1 MSASAVA
8 RRPLIA
14 GNWKMHGTIAESRAL
29 ARDLLALALPPEID
43 VVVAPPFTALAAVAE
58 ELYGSPLALAA
69 QTMHD
74 FAHGPYTGEISAPML
89 AEIGVRFVII
99 GHSERRAFCGESD
112 DAVNRKVRSSLA
124 HGIVPIVAVGE
135 TASEHELGE
144 THAKVTLQTR
154 AAFLGVSSEDVAR
167 CVVAYEPIWAIG
179 TGLVDSPENANEVI
193 AQIRA
198 CVDGLARAR
207 ILYGGSMKGE
217 NAAALMA
224 MSEIDG
230 GLIGGASL
238 TAPAFAAVIAG
249 ARSKANA

>member
-58 ELYGSPLALAA
+58 ELYGSPLELAA

-74 FAHGPYTGEISAPML
+74 FVHGPYTGEISAPML

>member
-1 MSASAVA
+1 MSGSAVA

-29 ARDLLALALPPEID
+29 ARDLRALALPPEID
-43 VVVAPPFTALAAVAE
+43 VVVAPPFTALAAVAD
-58 ELYGSPLALAA
+58 ELYGSPIALAA

-249 ARSKANA
+249 ARSTARA